1 MALSK
6 FQQAFKDARASGKK
20 EFEFNGKKYNTKY
33 KEEASAPAKKA
44 DTKVKDEPSKVS
56 AAVNQE
62 SSEASAEGKPFRP
75 KNLTDWI
82 GLSSNIRRPA
92 AESKLD
98 EKIKA
103 APENKNFSSSDK
115 SSLSDISLRA
125 SRQAEANR
133 AAMEA
138 NKPPPVPRKKSML
151 EEAREEATRRAS
163 AAQNYKDSK
172 NVSTT
177 PVRRFDGKGPGL
189 GALSEMKA
197 GGKVKMASGGSA
209 SKRADGIAQKGKT
222 RGKMC

>member
-62 SSEASAEGKPFRP
+62 SSKAPAEAPAEASAEGKPFRQ
-75 KNLTDWI
+75 KNLTDLI
-82 GLSSNIRRPA
+82 GLSSNIRKSTTEPTPK
-92 AESKLD
+92 EDSN
-98 EKIKA
+98 KA
-103 APENKNFSSSDK
+103 SED
-115 SSLSDISLRA
+115 
-125 SRQAEANR
+125 
-133 AAMEA
+133 
-138 NKPPPVPRKKSML
+138 KKSWW
-151 EEAREEATRRAS
+151 
-163 AAQNYKDSK
+163 
-172 NVSTT
+172 TT
-177 PVRRFDGKGPGL
+177 PNANLKRGSPPSKEDSNKASEDKKSWWTTPNANLKRGSFPSGKEIREAL
-189 GALSEMKA
+189 GSSYKK
-197 GGKVKMASGGSA
+197 GGSVSSA